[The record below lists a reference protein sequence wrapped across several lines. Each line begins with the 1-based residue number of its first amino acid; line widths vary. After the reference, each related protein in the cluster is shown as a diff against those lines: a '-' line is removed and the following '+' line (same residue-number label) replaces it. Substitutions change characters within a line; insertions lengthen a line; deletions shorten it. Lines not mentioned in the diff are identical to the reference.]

1 MMKLTKE
8 SNAYISSRITQL
20 VAQFED
26 VLKDE
31 SFQLQY
37 WRTYEKGA
45 LGLPTDHSRWL
56 VSDEQY
62 LVLKESGFVD
72 LSLILLADLLDWL
85 RITEQH
91 QYQSFISNRG
101 KLLLKFKGRHKGTY
115 KEIDISGA
123 SVNVSFTIDFGLNDS
138 TLAERA
144 ALYKQDPD
152 RWQPITISKMKEA
165 WDEAC
170 SKINK

>member
-8 SNAYISSRITQL
+8 NSAYISSRITQL
-20 VAQFED
+20 VNQFED

-45 LGLPTDHSRWL
+45 LGLPTDHSRWF
-56 VSDEQY
+56 VDDEQY

-72 LSLILLADLLDWL
+72 LSLSLLADLLDWL
-85 RITEQH
+85 RITEQQ

-101 KLLLKFKGRHKGTY
+101 KLLLKFNGRYKG
-115 KEIDISGA
+115 IDTTGA
-123 SVNVSFTIDFGLNDS
+123 AVHVSSTVEVRVNDS
-138 TLAERA
+138 TLAERT

-152 RWQPITISKMKEA
+152 QWQPISISQMKEA

-170 SKINK
+170 SKVIE